1 MGGRRASSASETMS
15 VVPSVRSS
23 PHRFKRTLLVC
34 SESCDAV
41 EKCLMGAGCVVTKVR
56 DGDGAI
62 NKTRRKLFDTAVVVS
77 TGKKMDLAETVFN
90 LRDIRSSMEIVI
102 VTDCADASESVIGK
116 IVATVPNTITLSLH
130 GLGVLLDGLKEQVE
144 DTETRNG

>member
-1 MGGRRASSASETMS
+1 MS
-15 VVPSVRSS
+15 VVPSVHNS
-23 PHRFKRTLLVC
+23 PHRFKKTLLVC
-34 SESCDAV
+34 SESFDAV

-56 DGDGAI
+56 DGDRAI

-102 VTDCADASESVIGK
+102 VTDRADVSESVIRK
-116 IVATVPNTITLSLH
+116 IAATVPNTMTLSLH
-130 GLGVLLDGLKEQVE
+130 GLEVLLEALKNQVQ
-144 DTETRNG
+144 DQTAAVNR